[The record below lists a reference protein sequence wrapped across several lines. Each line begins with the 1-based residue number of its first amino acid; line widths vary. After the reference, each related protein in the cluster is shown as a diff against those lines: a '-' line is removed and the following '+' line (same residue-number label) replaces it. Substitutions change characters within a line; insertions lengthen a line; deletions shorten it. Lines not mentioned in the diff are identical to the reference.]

1 MQVEISPAS
10 PKVRIRSDLVN
21 SSAVND
27 SAAVA
32 WVSTQAGP
40 TTSTALVKASRLLS
54 PAISRSR
61 AAKVSCIES
70 EKEMTMMSGVI
81 TLRNMFS
88 RKSSQPSVPSASRMA
103 ISGGPA
109 ATTMKDTRRKNR
121 MAIRQPAAKPT
132 AL

>member
-1 MQVEISPAS
+1 MRIS
-10 PKVRIRSDLVN
+10 SDLVN
-21 SSAVND
+21 NRAVND

-32 WVSTQAGP
+32 CVSTQAGP
-40 TTSTALVKASRLLS
+40 TTRMALRKADNLLS

-70 EKEMTMMSGVI
+70 EKLITMMSGVMMF
-81 TLRNMFS
+81 RNMFS
-88 RKSSQPSVPSASRMA
+88 RKSIQPSAPSASRMA

-109 ATTMKDTRRKNR
+109 ATIMNDTRRKNR
-121 MAIRQPAAKPT
+121 IAIRHPAPKPT